1 MDPLASISAA
11 ANILGVIQFGGGLL
25 KTVREI
31 HQSTNGLSAENANI
45 ELTCLQLRH
54 QAEGLSKFAKENIQS
69 FPSGE
74 DGEELIRISE
84 KCVSATRDI
93 LRSLDQVRAKQ
104 EKIETEPTPADFSSH
119 EFVPGEKAEE
129 VKRRRL
135 NTLRQ
140 ALKAVWKKDEA
151 ATASKT
157 LSDLRG
163 QLELHILSVLQ

>member
-1 MDPLASISAA
+1 
-11 ANILGVIQFGGGLL
+11 
-25 KTVREI
+25 
-31 HQSTNGLSAENANI
+31 
-45 ELTCLQLRH
+45 
-54 QAEGLSKFAKENIQS
+54 
-69 FPSGE
+69 
-74 DGEELIRISE
+74 
-84 KCVSATRDI
+84 VSATRDI

-104 EKIETEPTPADFSSH
+104 EKIDTEPTPGGFSSH